1 VRGEKV
7 TSKNKIGFIGLGAMG
22 QAMAANL
29 MRGGHAMN
37 VYARR
42 PETLSNLIADGAVAY
57 SAARDLAAASE
68 VVFIMVTTTADV
80 EQVLF
85 DNSLGIVHGARLGT
99 IVVVMSTIAPK
110 ATRDFASRLEAK
122 GIEMLDAPVS
132 GGPTNAQKA
141 ELSIMVGGKREIF
154 ERARPLFACMGKTI
168 VYIGESGAGQLTKAC
183 NQLCVVMNMQAV
195 AEAITLA
202 RASGVDANR
211 VLQAISK
218 GFAGNRMMEV
228 MGPRMISR
236 DFDPGVE
243 ARLHHK
249 DIGIV
254 LECARDSGLAL
265 PAAALAA
272 QSFNAL
278 MARGGAR
285 RDSSSVI
292 TVLETTKL

>member
-1 VRGEKV
+1 MA
-7 TSKNKIGFIGLGAMG
+7 SKIGFIGLGVMG

-29 MRGGHAMN
+29 MRSGHAMN

-42 PETLSNLIADGAVAY
+42 LETLNNLIADGAVAY
-57 SAARDLAAASE
+57 STARDLAAASE

-85 DNSLGIVHGARLGT
+85 AENGVVHGAKAGT

-110 ATRDFASRLEAK
+110 PARDFAKRLRAK
-122 GIEMLDAPVS
+122 EIEMLDAPVS
-132 GGPTNAQKA
+132 GGPTNARSA
-141 ELSIMVGGKREIF
+141 TLSIMVGGKREIF
-154 ERARPLFACMGKTI
+154 DRVAPLFQCLGKTI
-168 VYIGESGAGQLTKAC
+168 VYIGESGAGMITKAC
-183 NQLCVVMNMQAV
+183 NQLCVVANMQAV
-195 AEAITLA
+195 AEAVVFA
-202 RASGVDANR
+202 RAAGVDAGR
-211 VLQAISK
+211 VLEALSK
-218 GFAGNRMMEV
+218 GFAGSTMLEV
-228 MGPRMISR
+228 MGWRMVSR
-236 DFDPGVE
+236 NFEPGVE

-265 PAAALAA
+265 FGAALAA

-278 MARGGAR
+278 MARGGAK

-292 TVLETTKL
+292 TVIERNQVP

>member
-1 VRGEKV
+1 MKL
-7 TSKNKIGFIGLGAMG
+7 GFIGLGIMG

-29 MRGGHAMN
+29 IRAGHAMN

-42 PETLSNLIADGAVAY
+42 PETLSNLIVDGAVAY
-57 SAARDLAAASE
+57 STARDLAAASE

-85 DNSLGIVHGARLGT
+85 ADSGVIHGAKAGT

-110 ATRDFASRLEAK
+110 PARDFAERLREK
-122 GIEMLDAPVS
+122 KIEMLDAPVS
-132 GGPTNAQKA
+132 GGPTNARA
-141 ELSIMVGGKREIF
+141 ANLSIMVGGKREIF
-154 ERARPLFACMGKTI
+154 DHVQSLFECLGKTI
-168 VYIGESGAGQLTKAC
+168 VYIGESGAGMITKAC
-183 NQLCVVMNMQAV
+183 NQLCVVANMQAV
-195 AEAITLA
+195 AEAVVFA
-202 RASGVDANR
+202 RTNSVDAGH
-211 VLQAISK
+211 VLQAL
-218 GFAGNRMMEV
+218 AGGWAGSTMLEV
-228 MGPRMISR
+228 MGSRMVSR
-236 DFDPGVE
+236 NFEPGVE

-265 PAAALAA
+265 PGAALAA

-285 RDSSSVI
+285 RDSSSMI
-292 TVLETTKL
+292 TVLEGVSGRG